1 MERPGNCVR
10 GRFSLPLAARNIL
23 IVPISRHFVAG
34 PLVLV

>member
-1 MERPGNCVR
+1 MERPENCVR
-10 GRFSLPLAARNIL
+10 RRFSCPRAARNIL